1 MKLKFDVTAG
11 LEKLTGFGK
20 IDCGKGNLEAHF
32 EVEFSAEEM
41 GMIYEFQ
48 KQIVPEVLSFVKEMK
63 QENDDAEKRNLE
75 NKVSNLE
82 FENKRSQGKIEHAEE
97 RLENMR
103 EEKKKWFNKAME
115 VQGGEEE
122 ESDLI

>member
-20 IDCGKGNLEAHF
+20 IDGGKGNLEAHF

-63 QENDDAEKRNLE
+63 QENDDAEKQILE
-75 NKVSNLE
+75 NKVSQLE
-82 FENKRSQGKIEHAEE
+82 FGNKRLQGKIDHAEE
-97 RLENMR
+97 RLNNAKED
-103 EEKKKWFNKAME
+103 EKKWFNKAME
-115 VQGGEEE
+115 SLGD
-122 ESDLI
+122 ESE